1 MSLEYYVINF
11 YASGKT
17 LINTKNHRKELLEKK
32 VPDPESVYGIIFQI
46 KGRKFSCD
54 ASRLELTNQSEAPG
68 CSNFDVR
75 DMAQNQCFNKNKL
88 MLTIKNKTELDNSK
102 TGDGKQILNT
112 VVNTSENLNTTK
124 TQVNSNRTITVFSR
138 KCIETEN

>member
-11 YASGKT
+11 YASRKT